1 MKKST
6 HRPSQPSSK
15 NLPARA
21 ESDRETATGDNG
33 CLVFL
38 AVGVKG
44 GGCAAQNWA
53 SHNFKTHGSPHETF
67 ARTDLDGHRH
77 PCLVRHASRP
87 SAFAKGLW
95 GICGGEDSGDAG
107 SRRRRSL
114 AATSTNVPG
123 WIRSLASRSRTANN
137 GNAETQGLNRS
148 RRCDRALRRAAWVRK
163 TRGVRRRLGLC
174 MSGPLP
180 FMGGSWIGQ
189 LGPDTRIGLGKQI
202 APSDGTV
209 CKFLNCSRMH
219 HWHSSLT
226 CDPFRDDRR
235 LYAKVLSK
243 TNTSASDRIE
253 PFNKFFHAHMI
264 RPSLIDFNRNC
275 LIGDDS

>member
-6 HRPSQPSSK
+6 HRPSQPSST

-21 ESDRETATGDNG
+21 ESDRRTATGDNG

-38 AVGVKG
+38 AVGEKTLIAHV
-44 GGCAAQNWA
+44 WA
-53 SHNFKTHGSPHETF
+53 T
-67 ARTDLDGHRH
+67 
-77 PCLVRHASRP
+77 
-87 SAFAKGLW
+87 
-95 GICGGEDSGDAG
+95 G
-107 SRRRRSL
+107 SRES
-114 AATSTNVPG
+114 
-123 WIRSLASRSRTANN
+123 
-137 GNAETQGLNRS
+137 
-148 RRCDRALRRAAWVRK
+148 D
-163 TRGVRRRLGLC
+163 
-174 MSGPLP
+174 MSGPLA
-180 FMGGSWIGQ
+180 FVGGSWIGQ
-189 LGPDTRIGLGKQI
+189 LGPNTRIGLGKQI
-202 APSDGTV
+202 APRDGTV

-264 RPSLIDFNRNC
+264 RPSLIDINRNC

>member
-6 HRPSQPSSK
+6 HRPSQPSST

-38 AVGVKG
+38 AAGVKG
-44 GGCAAQNWA
+44 GGCAAQNGT
-53 SHNFKTHGSPHETF
+53 SHNFKPHGSPHETF
-67 ARTDLDGHRH
+67 ARIDLDGHRH

-87 SAFAKGLW
+87 GAFAKGLW
-95 GICGGEDSGDAG
+95 RAGGGKDSGDAG

-114 AATSTNVPG
+114 AATSTKVPG

-137 GNAETQGLNRS
+137 GNAVTQGLNRS

-163 TRGVRRRLGLC
+163 TRGVRRRIRWR

-180 FMGGSWIGQ
+180 FAGLITRTLMASGNGANRDAKQMRVRELDVSRNAANSPVRHTLHGPRCSQPQQ
-189 LGPDTRIGLGKQI
+189 L
-202 APSDGTV
+202 
-209 CKFLNCSRMH
+209 CKVGR
-219 HWHSSLT
+219 
-226 CDPFRDDRR
+226 
-235 LYAKVLSK
+235 
-243 TNTSASDRIE
+243 ASV
-253 PFNKFFHAHMI
+253 M
-264 RPSLIDFNRNC
+264 
-275 LIGDDS
+275 GDDFWISHADIKHHV